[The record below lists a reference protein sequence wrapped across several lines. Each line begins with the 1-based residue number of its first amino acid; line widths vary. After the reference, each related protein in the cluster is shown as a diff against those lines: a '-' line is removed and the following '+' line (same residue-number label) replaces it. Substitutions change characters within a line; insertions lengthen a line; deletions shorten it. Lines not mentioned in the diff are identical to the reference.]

1 MQKRFLNTQRKLA
14 ERPTARPNSA
24 ETRRNPTWV

>member
-1 MQKRFLNTQRKLA
+1 MQNRFLNTQRKLA
-14 ERPTARPNSA
+14 ERRTARLNNA